1 MLGNSIR
8 DNGII
13 EGVIWKQILRFF
25 FPILLGTLFQ
35 TLYNTADAIIVGN
48 LLGKEALAAVG
59 GGTSTAINLVIGFF
73 TGLASGATVI
83 ISQYYGAGKEDKV
96 HKAIHNACAIGL
108 WGGILISVVGFFASK
123 PLLTLT
129 NTPSDIM
136 DLASSY
142 MHIYFAGG
150 FIVVMYNI
158 GAGIFRAFGDSRRPL
173 LFLIAGCITNIFMD
187 LLLVGVFKLG
197 VKGAAYA
204 TVLSQLLSL
213 ILVIIWL
220 RRRNDCCKL
229 IFRDIRFDSL
239 MLRRT
244 LMIGFP
250 SGLQSMLYTIS
261 NLMIV
266 TGINSFGTDTVAA
279 WAAYGKLDSLF
290 WMICG
295 SIGVAVTTFVGQ
307 NYGADKIDRS
317 RKGVRTS
324 FAIGLSASF
333 TIQALMLLFSKYAYM
348 LFVTD
353 AAVISIG
360 VRIINVIVPFYFTY
374 IFVEILAGAI
384 RATGKTLVST
394 LFTVFCIVVIRT
406 LWLLIIPRHFSSLEA
421 ILLCYP
427 VTWVICATAFILYYK
442 FGNVYRHTEGEA

>member
-1 MLGNSIR
+1 
-8 DNGII
+8 
-13 EGVIWKQILRFF
+13 
-25 FPILLGTLFQ
+25 
-35 TLYNTADAIIVGN
+35 
-48 LLGKEALAAVG
+48 
-59 GGTSTAINLVIGFF
+59 
-73 TGLASGATVI
+73 
-83 ISQYYGAGKEDKV
+83 
-96 HKAIHNACAIGL
+96 
-108 WGGILISVVGFFASK
+108 
-123 PLLTLT
+123 
-129 NTPSDIM
+129 
-136 DLASSY
+136 
-142 MHIYFAGG
+142 
-150 FIVVMYNI
+150 
-158 GAGIFRAFGDSRRPL
+158 
-173 LFLIAGCITNIFMD
+173 MD

-266 TGINSFGTDTVAA
+266 TGINSFGTETVAA